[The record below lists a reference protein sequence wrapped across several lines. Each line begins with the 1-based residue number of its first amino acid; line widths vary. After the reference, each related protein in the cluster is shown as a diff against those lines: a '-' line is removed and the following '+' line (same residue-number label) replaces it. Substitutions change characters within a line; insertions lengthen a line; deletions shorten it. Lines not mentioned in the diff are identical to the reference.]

1 MQIISLILLDSDL
14 TRGWYYPT
22 FEHLGLSWV
31 TQVLVLTTSRSNGL
45 RAWGAS
51 ERTAE
56 IEPYSFWMQISN
68 YDILSTKSSSH
79 LPSTC
84 SEHREQTMSQAVAYK
99 RLKTM
104 DNYKTVTPTV
114 AEPYERWSFTRIF
127 NYKAFCIL
135 ACRRLKGFA
144 LTRKENLVPQWN
156 WKQNIRL

>member
-14 TRGWYYPT
+14 TRGWYCPT

-68 YDILSTKSSSH
+68 YDILSTKSCSH

-84 SEHREQTMSQAVAYK
+84 SEHREQTISQAVAYK

-104 DNYKTVTPTV
+104 DNYKTVTQTGYS
-114 AEPYERWSFTRIF
+114 A
-127 NYKAFCIL
+127 
-135 ACRRLKGFA
+135 KGFSIY
-144 LTRKENLVPQWN
+144 RKEIIQIKESLKIFFSLLSMLRSDW
-156 WKQNIRL
+156 LSHY